1 MRITVQFAAQIRQAA
16 GTGSTIVETADG
28 LNVNQLV
35 CQIADGSNDTLK
47 NLLHSSDNLLQPAL
61 LVFVNDKL
69 IQRSRKPAPC
79 SVILSDGDVVTLMSP
94 MSGG

>member
-28 LNVNQLV
+28 MNVNQLV
-35 CQIADGSNDTLK
+35 CHVADGSNDTLK
-47 NLLHSSDNLLQPAL
+47 NLLLSSDNMLQPAL

-79 SVILSDGDVVTLMSP
+79 SVTLSDGDVVTLMSP